1 MTVAQTMG
9 VVYGLVGNMKIVMEG
24 AEASAHLFT
33 DTILKICSIR
43 WKGING

>member
-1 MTVAQTMG
+1 MAVAQTMG

-24 AEASAHLFT
+24 EESAYLFT
-33 DTILKICSIR
+33 GTILRVCSIR